1 VQQAAIITFWFA
13 LAAYTAATVLY
24 AYFFWAKRKKY
35 ASYATYTV
43 VAGFVLHTASIGL
56 RWAEKG
62 SFPFQGIYESLTI
75 AAWALVLVYFVVE
88 YLAGVRVLGVLLIP
102 AAIVMMV
109 IAFLNLDA
117 PTEEVVEVLDSWRVG
132 IHVVIINLAN
142 AGFAIGAAASGLYLV
157 QEVQLKRHTTNMLFR
172 RLPPLASTDRLA
184 RRVIAAAFPAYTAG
198 ILLGTIRAI
207 EFDVTGWYLDP
218 RVLLAFVVWGIYG
231 TYLYLRFRPQGLP
244 GRTGAWIA
252 LAGFVVVVI
261 VAIVARTVP
270 SGFHIFGL

>member
-1 VQQAAIITFWFA
+1 MQQAAIVTFWFA
-13 LAAYTAATVLY
+13 LALYTAATVLY
-24 AYFFWAKRKKY
+24 VYFFWAKRKKY
-35 ASYATYTV
+35 AAYATYTTA
-43 VAGFVLHTASIGL
+43 AGFLLHTASIGL

-62 SFPFQGIYESLTI
+62 SFPLEGTYESLTI

-109 IAFLNLDA
+109 IAFLNVDA
-117 PTEEVVEVLDSWRVG
+117 PTEEVLKVLDNWRVG

-142 AGFAIGAAASGLYLV
+142 AGFAIGAAASGVYLV
-157 QEVQLKRHTTNMLFR
+157 QEAQLKRHTTNVLFR

-184 RRVIAAAFPAYTAG
+184 RRVIALALPAYTAG

-207 EFDVTGWYLDP
+207 EFDVAGWYLDP
-218 RVLLAFVVWGIYG
+218 RVLLALVVWGIFGSYV
-231 TYLYLRFRPQGLP
+231 YLRFRPQGLP
-244 GRTGAWIA
+244 GRTAAWLA
-252 LAGFVVVVI
+252 LAGFAVVVV